1 MTGNT
6 PSRPAPRR
14 RSPKSQETAA
24 AKAPRRAK
32 AAPAAKGGTR
42 GKATRRAS
50 PPAAPNPLWREVAD
64 YVAGVA
70 MLGAA
75 AWGLMAFLDV
85 L

>member
-1 MTGNT
+1 MTGGT

-24 AKAPRRAK
+24 AKAPRRPK
-32 AAPAAKGGTR
+32 AATPKGGTHR
-42 GKATRRAS
+42 KPSQRPA